1 MRLDKIDKLE
11 NLLLCKLSKIPIGE
25 LPVSCVTSLEKT
37 IDEIPVL
44 KLKINKYYISQDN
57 KVKTLNPLYDEIK
70 VKRYLFLNN
79 EIYFLIAEV
88 NENKFSNV
96 KEVVAYKGEQRLS
109 KYPINIEDIGIQ
121 LLTND
126 PNNDIYTLNDLL
138 LEIGWK
144 LGKVDDSVAYDNIEE
159 KIEKMRWQD
168 SINSNW
174 LDFLKN
180 DIAEQFNC
188 LPLFNEVD
196 KTIDLVDIDTIGEE
210 IKIYL
215 SKDNYLKSKQ
225 KTVEGEDLITLLK
238 LKGSNDLDIKE
249 YIPSGYNFITD
260 FSYFIETGEM
270 SNELILALNKY
281 EEMVAIREIQW
292 KNLIEEK
299 INKQKELDTT
309 KTEWQI
315 SISTIERYKYE
326 KERYILNGD
335 SVNENLIT
343 VSLAEEI
350 DNELILRFKIED
362 LLNEID
368 LLEESIQNINVL
380 CKYET
385 CTDKI
390 GELIFNKPL
399 LDEFSEF
406 IFIDEY
412 NDSSFTMGEDLI
424 KKGKN
429 ILQKKSKPTTSINI
443 DTINFMNRIIDNN
456 NFRLKWN
463 GELYFGDIIVLI
475 DDETNEEEY
484 YYFVGYNID
493 YENNSLNL
501 KISNKK
507 TNRDN
512 AKTINKWLKEVKSTK
527 SLLTSNKYLFN
538 DIKKNRLNMNKND
551 IQ

>member
-57 KVKTLNPLYDEIK
+57 KVKVLNPLYDEVR

-96 KEVVAYKGEQRLS
+96 KEIVAYKGEQRLS

-326 KERYILNGD
+326 KERYILNED
-335 SVNENLIT
+335 SVNENLVT

-362 LLNEID
+362 LLDEID
-368 LLEESIQNINVL
+368 LLEESIRNINVL

-385 CTDKI
+385 CTDEI
-390 GELIFNKPL
+390 GELIFNKQL

-412 NDSSFTMGEDLI
+412 NDSSFTTGEDLI

-429 ILQKKSKPTTSINI
+429 VLQKKSKPTTSINI

-493 YENNSLNL
+493 YESNSLNL

-512 AKTINKWLKEVKSTK
+512 AKTINKWLKEVKDTK

>member
-57 KVKTLNPLYDEIK
+57 KVKVLNPLYNEVK

-96 KEVVAYKGEQRLS
+96 KEIVAYKGEQRLS

-326 KERYILNGD
+326 KERYVLNGD
-335 SVNENLIT
+335 SVNENLVT

-362 LLNEID
+362 LLDEID
-368 LLEESIQNINVL
+368 LLEESIRNINVL

-385 CTDKI
+385 CTDEI
-390 GELIFNKPL
+390 GELIFNKQL

-412 NDSSFTMGEDLI
+412 NDSSFTTGEDLI

-429 ILQKKSKPTTSINI
+429 VLQKKSKPTTSINI

-475 DDETNEEEY
+475 DDETNKEEY
-484 YYFVGYNID
+484 YYFVGYDID
-493 YENNSLNL
+493 YESNSLNL

-512 AKTINKWLKEVKSTK
+512 AKTINKWLKEVKDTK

>member
-44 KLKINKYYISQDN
+44 RLKINKYYISQDN

-138 LEIGWK
+138 LEVGWK
-144 LGKVDDSVAYDNIEE
+144 LGNVDDSVAYDNIEE

-238 LKGSNDLDIKE
+238 LKGGNDLDIKE

-260 FSYFIETGEM
+260 FSYFIEIGEM

-326 KERYILNGD
+326 KERYILNED
-335 SVNENLIT
+335 SVNENLVT

-368 LLEESIQNINVL
+368 LLEESIRNINVL

-385 CTDKI
+385 CTDET
-390 GELIFNKPL
+390 GELIFNKQL

-512 AKTINKWLKEVKSTK
+512 AKTINKWLKEVKDTK

>member
-11 NLLLCKLSKIPIGE
+11 SLLLCKLSKIPIGE

-37 IDEIPVL
+37 IDEIPIL

-57 KVKTLNPLYDEIK
+57 KVKALNPLYDEVR

-79 EIYFLIAEV
+79 ETYFLIEEV

-109 KYPINIEDIGIQ
+109 KYPIKIEDIGIQ
-121 LLTND
+121 LLSND

-138 LEIGWK
+138 SEVGWK
-144 LGKVDDSVAYDNIEE
+144 LNKADDSVIYEDIEN

-168 SINSNW
+168 SISSNW

-188 LPLFNEVD
+188 LPLFDEVN
-196 KTIDLVDIDTIGEE
+196 KTIDLVDMNTMGEE

-225 KTVEGEDLITLLK
+225 KVTEGDEIVTLLK
-238 LKGSNDLDIKE
+238 LEGNNELDIRE
-249 YIPSGYNFITD
+249 FIPSGYNFITD
-260 FSYFIETGEM
+260 FSYFINTNEM
-270 SNELILALNKY
+270 SSELTIALNKY
-281 EEMVAIREIQW
+281 EQMVAIREVQW
-292 KNLIEEK
+292 KKLMQEK
-299 INKQKELDTT
+299 INKQSELDVT
-309 KTEWQI
+309 KTQWQI
-315 SISTIERYKYE
+315 SISTIEWYKFELDKYV
-326 KERYILNGD
+326 LNED
-335 SVNENLIT
+335 NANEIIT
-343 VSLAEEI
+343 KTRLAEEI
-350 DNELILRFKIED
+350 DNELILRLKIDD
-362 LLNEID
+362 LLKEIE
-368 LLEESIQNINVL
+368 LLDESIRNINIL

-385 CTDKI
+385 CTDEN
-390 GELIFNKPL
+390 GVLIFNEDL
-399 LDEFSEF
+399 LNEFSEF

-412 NDSSFTMGEDLI
+412 NDSSFTEGKSLI
-424 KKGKN
+424 EKGKE
-429 ILQKKSKPTTSINI
+429 ILQKKSKPTISINI
-443 DTINFMNRIIDNN
+443 DTINFMNRIIDN

-463 GELYFGDIIVLI
+463 GELYFGDIIVLV
-475 DDETNEEEY
+475 DDETNNEEY
-484 YYFVGYNID
+484 YYFIGYDID
-493 YENNSLNL
+493 YENNKLNL

-507 TNRDN
+507 SNRDN
-512 AKTINKWLKEVKSTK
+512 AKTINKWLKEMKNTK

-538 DIKKNRLNMNKND
+538 DVKKNRLNIEKDN

>member
-44 KLKINKYYISQDN
+44 RLKINKYYISQDN
-57 KVKTLNPLYDEIK
+57 KVKTLNPLYDEVK

-109 KYPINIEDIGIQ
+109 KYPISIEDIGIQ

-144 LGKVDDSVAYDNIEE
+144 LGSVDDSVAYDNIEE

-326 KERYILNGD
+326 KERYVLNGD
-335 SVNENLIT
+335 SVNENLVT

-362 LLNEID
+362 LLDEID

-385 CTDKI
+385 CTDEI
-390 GELIFNKPL
+390 GELIFNKQL

-412 NDSSFTMGEDLI
+412 NDSSFTTGEDLI

-429 ILQKKSKPTTSINI
+429 VLQKKSKPTTSINI

-512 AKTINKWLKEVKSTK
+512 AKTINKWLKEVKDTK

>member
-25 LPVSCVTSLEKT
+25 LSVSCVTSLEKT

-44 KLKINKYYISQDN
+44 RLKINKYYISQDN

-79 EIYFLIAEV
+79 EVYFLIAEV

-138 LEIGWK
+138 LEVGWK
-144 LGKVDDSVAYDNIEE
+144 LGNVDDSVAYDNIEE

-249 YIPSGYNFITD
+249 YIPSGYDFITD
-260 FSYFIETGEM
+260 FSYFIEIGEM

-326 KERYILNGD
+326 KERYVLNGD
-335 SVNENLIT
+335 SVNENLVT

-362 LLNEID
+362 LLDEID

-385 CTDKI
+385 CTDEI
-390 GELIFNKPL
+390 GELIFNKQL

-512 AKTINKWLKEVKSTK
+512 AKTINKWLKEVKDTK